1 MLVLTI
7 CRNLINANHIFFV
20 SPLLTKTQYDY
31 NSAISQAIARSRRY
45 GQKKIVHIYHVVAQ
59 RTIDVDILK
68 HRHRR
73 SDAIT
78 TSKSTSQLPKTS
90 STKNERTKFV
100 RNNKGGAMLVPRRW
114 LADDTKRKV
123 LGFGKKVEDFTSLI
137 NFSEMI
143 EHEDDD
149 DNEYI

>member
-1 MLVLTI
+1 M
-7 CRNLINANHIFFV
+7 
-20 SPLLTKTQYDY
+20 
-31 NSAISQAIARSRRY
+31 SQAIARSRRY
-45 GQKKIVHIYHVVAQ
+45 GQEKTVHIYHVIAQ
-59 RTIDVDILK
+59 RTIDVDILEC
-68 HRHRR
+68 RHKR

-78 TSKSTSQLPKTS
+78 TSKSRSQLPKTS

-100 RNNKGGAMLVPRRW
+100 KNNKGGTMLVPRRW